1 VFIRTKIENV
11 WLMANDNAI
20 DIVNNIHLKED
31 WVQRL
36 LKYFEDSQLPDF
48 FVLYFHKTKESK
60 KPSKTWISKHNRVS
74 SRNNDVY
81 QNDCYFGS
89 FIQDTASAAKSF
101 INMNLNVLWR
111 SELPSGQNE
120 TGLLEG
126 IRRSLKPRDA
136 QRRATIS
143 VRTFTSRAKVTL
155 SSDEINTR
163 IQQKTDEFLA
173 AMSDD
178 WYPSCWLSFY
188 LCGAPAG
195 AKSLLSCHSGK
206 AIQQFKDNQTAQEA
220 IRNLVSRDVRRL
232 VYFISNFISLYF

>member
-60 KPSKTWISKHNRVS
+60 KPSKTWISKHSRVS

-89 FIQDTASAAKSF
+89 FIQDTA
-101 INMNLNVLWR
+101 
-111 SELPSGQNE
+111 
-120 TGLLEG
+120 
-126 IRRSLKPRDA
+126 
-136 QRRATIS
+136 
-143 VRTFTSRAKVTL
+143 
-155 SSDEINTR
+155 
-163 IQQKTDEFLA
+163 
-173 AMSDD
+173 
-178 WYPSCWLSFY
+178 
-188 LCGAPAG
+188 
-195 AKSLLSCHSGK
+195 
-206 AIQQFKDNQTAQEA
+206 
-220 IRNLVSRDVRRL
+220 
-232 VYFISNFISLYF
+232 